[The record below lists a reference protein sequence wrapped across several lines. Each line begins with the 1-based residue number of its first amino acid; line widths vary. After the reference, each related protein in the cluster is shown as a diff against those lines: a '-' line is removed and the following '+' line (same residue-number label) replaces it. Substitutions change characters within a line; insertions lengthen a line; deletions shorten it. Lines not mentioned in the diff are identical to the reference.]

1 MPFRYLAIVT
11 SATASAPQAALACG
25 LLQLAPLKPRTV
37 GLLGVVASA
46 MNCYFLLPAYPKLIA
61 AAPKPKEA

>member
-1 MPFRYLAIVT
+1 MV
-11 SATASAPQAALACG
+11 SDDCTASQAALACG

-46 MNCYFLLPAYPKLIA
+46 MNCYFLLPSYPKLIA
-61 AAPKPKEA
+61 PAPKPKEA